1 MITLSK
7 YDKIAQGLNSHYTEK
22 AKKRMAEKAELNLNR
37 SEDAYNKAMSSKDGK
52 VISKVV
58 DALISQRNELYN
70 KIFQTGGSDADIAEY
85 KELTNKLEKLQIHVE
100 QLHSEGVI

>member
-1 MITLSK
+1 MDK
-7 YDKIAQGLNSHYTEK
+7 YSKIAEGLTSHYTQK
-22 AKKRMAEKAELNLNR
+22 AQKRMQEKAELNFNR
-37 SEDAYNKAMSSKDGK
+37 SAEAYDKAINSKDGK